1 MRCFGM
7 LLVLAGAAATV
18 TARADIATNRNLS
31 LDDCVQISLQHNLD
45 VQIHRL
51 NPDLSRLSLR
61 AAYGAYDPVFS
72 ISGEHDFN
80 QSAGG
85 IDPEGRIYGGTAS
98 DVNQGSTGFSGL
110 LPWGL
115 NYSVGGSLS
124 DTYGTFPTSVQDT
137 TVPPSYSTNSFLD
150 LNSGKQL
157 AFVTTNYHTRTVQA
171 PFENTSARAGV
182 LQLRQPLLKNF
193 WIDNTRLQ
201 IILDKKT
208 LKNSELD
215 FRNQVMTTVFQV
227 EQAYYNLI
235 YAQDNVGVQNLALQ
249 LAERLLAENKKR
261 VEVGALAPLDEKQAE
276 SQVASSKASV
286 LSAESDRDTQQRRLK
301 SLLSDDYSKWQDT
314 VIKPTEALLAVPE
327 TFNLQASWRR
337 GLTLRPDLLQQ
348 KLSLE
353 KQGYIVRYQKNQLF
367 PQLDLV
373 GSYGYQ
379 ASSPDITGTISELRG
394 KENPFYT
401 VGGQMTMPLG
411 NTTARHSYRSAKVTK
426 DQLALQL
433 KQLQQNILITIE
445 NDVAVAQTALLRSS
459 ATREARLYA
468 AAALDAEQ
476 KKLDNGKSTSF
487 TVLQL
492 QKNLTDAQSSEIR
505 ALADYNIA
513 LAQLALDE
521 GATLERRHIA
531 LDVK

>member
-1 MRCFGM
+1 M
-7 LLVLAGAAATV
+7 LLVLASAMVV
-18 TARADIATNRNLS
+18 TTTRADSTTNRNLS
-31 LDDCVQISLQHNLD
+31 LDDCIQIALQHNLD

-61 AAYGAYDPVFS
+61 AAYGAYDVNFS
-72 ISGEHDFN
+72 IAGEHDFS
-80 QSAGG
+80 QSPGG
-85 IDPEGRIYGGTAS
+85 YDAQGRPYGGTQTDANAGSAS
-98 DVNQGSTGFSGL
+98 FSGL

-115 NYSVGGSLS
+115 AYSLGGSLS
-124 DTYGTFPTSVQDT
+124 DTYGVYPPAA
-137 TVPPSYSTNSFLD
+137 VPDLTKPYAVTNSFLD
-150 LNSGKQL
+150 LNSGKQVAYL
-157 AFVTTNYHTRTVQA
+157 TTNYLTKTVQT
-171 PFENTSARAGV
+171 PFETASARIGA

-193 WIDNTRLQ
+193 WTDNTRLQ
-201 IILDKKT
+201 ILLDKKT
-208 LKNSELD
+208 LKGSELD

-235 YAQDNVGVQNLALQ
+235 YSQDNVGVQQLALE
-249 LAERLLAENKKR
+249 LAERLLSENKKR

-276 SQVASSKASV
+276 SQVASSRANV

-301 SLLSDDYSKWQDT
+301 VLLSDDYSKWQDA

-327 TFNLQASWRR
+327 TLDLRESWRR
-337 GLTLRPDLLQQ
+337 GMTLRPDLLQQ

-353 KQGYIVRYQKNQLF
+353 KQGYVIRYQKNQLF
-367 PQLDLV
+367 PQLDVV
-373 GSYGYQ
+373 GSLGYQ
-379 ASSPDITGTISELRG
+379 ASTPDFSPTLDQLRG
-394 KENPFYT
+394 QDNPFWT
-401 VGGQMTMPLG
+401 VGGQMSMPLG
-411 NTTARHSYRSAKVTK
+411 NTSARHNYRSAKVTR
-426 DQLALQL
+426 DQIALQL

-445 NDVAVAQTALLRSS
+445 NDVAVAKTALLRSS
-459 ATREARLYA
+459 ATREARIYA

-492 QKNLTDAQSSEIR
+492 QSNLTAAQSAEIR

-521 GATLERRHIA
+521 GTTLERRHVA
-531 LDVK
+531 LDVQ